1 MAFTEY
7 TGDTTIIGA
16 LGTNPA
22 ERGLTTQEFK
32 DKFDQ
37 FAHEFVAW
45 FNETH
50 LPEVAEKA
58 VVDEHKADTATAH
71 GINALAK
78 KAQESWINA
87 TPQNGWV
94 STEAFPLKFRKNE
107 FGELELTG
115 AMSGVDAT
123 PDLTIF
129 TLPSGYRPDRTVR
142 FLAITYDATVSSGDH
157 IILAITTDGE
167 CKMVMST
174 LKHYIYVV
182 ATIPLS

>member
-1 MAFTEY
+1 MSTTTGGDLNLTKPALTDDHKVTIGTDLPANFQKIDDEFT
-7 TGDTTIIGA
+7 A
-16 LGTNPA
+16 
-22 ERGLTTQEFK
+22 
-32 DKFDQ
+32 
-37 FAHEFVAW
+37 
-45 FNETH
+45 
-50 LPEVAEKA
+50 
-58 VVDEHKADTATAH
+58 HKADTATAH

-78 KAQESWINA
+78 KAQGSWISA

-115 AMSGVDAT
+115 AMSGIDVT

-157 IILAITTDGE
+157 IILAITTNGE

-174 LKHYIYVV
+174 LKQYIYVV
-182 ATIPLS
+182 VTIPLS